1 MGGELKL
8 DAAQLCGKA
17 AIAGCMIYLSR
28 KNFSEAI
35 GFNYK
40 N

>member
-8 DAAQLCGKA
+8 DAAQLCDNT

-35 GFNYK
+35 DFNHK